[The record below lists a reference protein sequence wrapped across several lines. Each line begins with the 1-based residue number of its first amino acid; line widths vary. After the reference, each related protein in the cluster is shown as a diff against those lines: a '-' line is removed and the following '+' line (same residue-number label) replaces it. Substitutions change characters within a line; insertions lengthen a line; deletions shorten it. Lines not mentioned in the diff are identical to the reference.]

1 MEFENLMWTEKYR
14 PSKFEEIV
22 GQEEIISKIRS
33 FVEKKE
39 MPHLLFAGPPGTG
52 KTTTAIVI
60 AKQLYGENYRE
71 HFLEMNA
78 SDERGIE
85 VIRSKLK
92 DFARSKK
99 SPNVPFKIAY
109 LDESDA
115 LTSAAQQAL
124 RRMMEK
130 YSNETRFILSC
141 NYLTKIIDPIQSRC
155 AVFKFKRLQKEDI
168 FKILDKIAKHENLK
182 IDEGAKEALYEIS
195 QGDCRKA
202 ENILQ
207 SCSVLKKEITKELVY
222 SMASLILPNEMK
234 ELLNAIVNRN
244 YFKAQSILESLID
257 KYALSGIDFITQFQ
271 SFVSKETIPD
281 DLKIRIIEECALV
294 EANLVNGC
302 SDLVQLK
309 GFLAKLCKK

>member
-1 MEFENLMWTEKYR
+1 MTPENLMWTEKYR
-14 PSKFEEIV
+14 PTTFEEII
-22 GQEEIISKIRS
+22 GQDEIISKVRS
-33 FVEKKE
+33 FVEKGE

-60 AKQLYGENYRE
+60 AKQLYGEEYRE
-71 HFLEMNA
+71 HFLELNA

-99 SPNVPFKIAY
+99 NPNVPFKIVY

-115 LTSAAQQAL
+115 LTTAAQQAL
-124 RRMMEK
+124 RRTMEK
-130 YSNETRFILSC
+130 YSSETRFILSC

-155 AVFKFKRLQKEDI
+155 AVFKFKKLQKEEI
-168 FKILDKIAKHENLK
+168 IKIIEKIAKNEKLK
-182 IDEGAKEALYEIS
+182 LTEEAKEAIYEIS

-207 SCSVLKKEITKELVY
+207 SCGVLRKEIDKELVY
-222 SMASLILPNEMK
+222 SMASLILPSELK
-234 ELLNAIVNRN
+234 EILNAIISKN
-244 YFKAQSILESLID
+244 YYKAVSLLEQLID

-271 SFVSKETIPD
+271 SFVSKENIPD
-281 DLKIRIIEECALV
+281 ELKIKIIEECSNT
-294 EANLVNGC
+294 ESNLVNGC
-302 SDLVQLK
+302 SDEIQLR